1 MTKKEH
7 IMAAL
12 RRMGFE
18 PKIDEDGDIK
28 MKLEIKTVYF
38 FVDDTDEEPFVS
50 VSMPQFMSIK
60 EGEDMKYLAACN
72 KMTRSTKL
80 VKVFVDQTFQSVS
93 ATCDFYYTSLKGL
106 ASNIETVLRILGVTR
121 KAYQNCLNEL
131 SD

>member
-7 IMAAL
+7 VMAAL
-12 RRMGFE
+12 RRMGYE
-18 PKIDEDGDIK
+18 PQYDEDGDIK
-28 MKLEIKTVYF
+28 MRLEIKTVYF